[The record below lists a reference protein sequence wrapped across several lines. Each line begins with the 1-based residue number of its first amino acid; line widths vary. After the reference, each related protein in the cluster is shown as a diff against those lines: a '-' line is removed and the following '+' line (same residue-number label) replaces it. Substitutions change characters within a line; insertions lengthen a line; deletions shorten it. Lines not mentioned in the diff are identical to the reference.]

1 MTALDTPIERAI
13 EEHLVS
19 ACRNHRLLC
28 LKITSPGRRSVPDRL
43 IIGHD
48 NRCDPVLLF
57 VELKRPGTTP
67 RAGQKAMFARMRTHG
82 AHVVVADS
90 IATVD
95 HLLDDYFLRTPHP
108 IALRDPLS
116 APLPGK
122 PAAVLILDNLESA
135 AAATITTKER
145 PTT

>member
-1 MTALDTPIERAI
+1 MNALSAPIERVV

-19 ACRNHRLLC
+19 ACRAHRLLC

-43 IIGHD
+43 IMGHD
-48 NRCDPVLLF
+48 NRSDPVLLF
-57 VELKRPGTTP
+57 VELKRPGSLP
-67 RAGQKAMFARMRTHG
+67 RAGQKAMFARMRAHG

-95 HLLDDYFLRTPHP
+95 HLLDDYFLRTPRP
-108 IALRDPLS
+108 ISLRDPRT

-122 PAAVLILDNLESA
+122 PATLLILGSPDSA
-135 AAATITTKER
+135 AAPTTKKVNA
-145 PTT
+145 PT